1 MADAVASVWQ
11 WLDELRYGRGRKIA
25 PPGAPQLDGVT
36 RWVDTPREEWGD
48 YPLLELLPEHRQ
60 RYWQQRCTDQYGSVT
75 RYHMTSTSIIEAEV
89 YAQTMSRLVAVLD
102 KLERKL

>member
-1 MADAVASVWQ
+1 MTAAQ
-11 WLDELRYGRGRKIA
+11 QRLDELWHGKKIA
-25 PPGAPQLDGVT
+25 PPEPAKPE
-36 RWVDTPREEWGD
+36 WVDTPREEWGD

-75 RYHMTSTSIIEAEV
+75 RYHMTSTSIIKAEV
-89 YAQTMSRLVAVLD
+89 YAQTMSRLMAVLE